1 MSKKQNKKVVGILE
15 KSVIDKWILDEPVD
29 SKIYQSMGLYKHI
42 FKHIEEYS
50 SIDSANYT
58 LDHIEDVIS
67 NPEYVSFNPI
77 QNSIEYY
84 KTLLEPVSVVV
95 QKDEQNLLYV
105 ASVYPVTETK
115 INNRKQKETAI
126 IQDRLLEKYRYKE
139 PV

>member
-1 MSKKQNKKVVGILE
+1 MRKRKEKKVVGVLE
-15 KSVIDKWILDEPVD
+15 KNIIDKWILDEPND
-29 SKIYQSMGLYKHI
+29 LKIYQSIGLYKHI

-58 LDHIEDVIS
+58 VDHIEDVIA
-67 NPEYVSFNPI
+67 NPEYVSFNPK

-95 QKDEQNLLYV
+95 QKDDQNLLYV

-115 INNRKQKETAI
+115 IKNRKQKEDII